1 MIDGTHE
8 TPYTNTM
15 KYLIAIAALST
26 LVIVGCV
33 SRNPNYPATSPDP
46 YVVSPVLTNA
56 TAVVSGVSAATAPIN
71 PYAPIT
77 NYAGEAILVVISLIS
92 AAIAKRKNDEAK
104 RQTAAADSLA
114 ETVVGASQA
123 VSALKTAGA
132 NGAVETV
139 AKHIDN
145 NTPG

>member
-1 MIDGTHE
+1 
-8 TPYTNTM
+8 M
-15 KYLIAIAALST
+15 KRYLLAFIAIAT
-26 LVIVGCV
+26 ITIVGCV
-33 SRNPNYPATSPDP
+33 GRNPNYPESSADP
-46 YVVSPVLTNA
+46 YVVSPALTNA
-56 TAVVSGVSAATAPIN
+56 ATVVRGVSAVTAPFN
-71 PYAPIT
+71 PYSPIT
-77 NYAGEAILVVISLIS
+77 DYAGEAILGVIALVS

-104 RQTAAADSLA
+104 RQAAAADSLA

-145 NTPG
+145 NTPV